1 MVLVPGE
8 YPTGWEKKVKVMNL
22 SIPAKKGFVSRSA
35 KLKSAKRGDDSFE
48 TCSDIFPYEGGFP
61 SIGNIV
67 FKGSPSPPPPFYLYL
82 FQLAPYYRQ
91 DQAYCPTAIH
101 RCSSF
106 LQDPR

>member
-67 FKGSPSPPPPFYLYL
+67 FKGSPSPPPLL
-82 FQLAPYYRQ
+82 LVLV
-91 DQAYCPTAIH
+91 PTSA
-101 RCSSF
+101 
-106 LQDPR
+106 LL